1 MLKCSVRARLER
13 ESRELLESIWSQIS
27 SIPVAELENTPPFA
41 PEAIRKNIK
50 SILQG
55 RTKAFKYALMT
66 QALAKGTDERI
77 NCLTIQAGA
86 GGAGAFDAR
95 SLCKKVVVP
104 FERQK
109 LNNALGGSS
118 DPYVSKPLRRPMISM
133 DPEIVREIKYP
144 DEWKALY
151 EVLGTVE
158 SSMCKREVARD
169 ILREILL
176 YLRKQICGSEL
187 RLPRTIGSE
196 ELRKILMRYLS
207 GTSLGMGPQ
216 AVTYS
221 LLKVFNKRTKTY
233 EDVVSAPPTAADV
246 KAGRVADIECKGGG
260 GDVRVA
266 VCVTQRLDRSKLVEE
281 LVKCK
286 ERNVANALFVAY
298 KVEVELEAAYKKASG
313 MGVGVAICG
322 LVDFVL
328 STTVLLNG
336 EMRKELVED
345 ICGVLRQWGGN
356 RAEMEFKDAVRAV
369 LDMN

>member
-1 MLKCSVRARLER
+1 M
-13 ESRELLESIWSQIS
+13 
-27 SIPVAELENTPPFA
+27 
-41 PEAIRKNIK
+41 
-50 SILQG
+50 
-55 RTKAFKYALMT
+55 
-66 QALAKGTDERI
+66 
-77 NCLTIQAGA
+77 
-86 GGAGAFDAR
+86 
-95 SLCKKVVVP
+95 
-104 FERQK
+104 
-109 LNNALGGSS
+109 
-118 DPYVSKPLRRPMISM
+118 
-133 DPEIVREIKYP
+133 
-144 DEWKALY
+144 
-151 EVLGTVE
+151 
-158 SSMCKREVARD
+158 
-169 ILREILL
+169 
-176 YLRKQICGSEL
+176 
-187 RLPRTIGSE
+187 
-196 ELRKILMRYLS
+196 
-207 GTSLGMGPQ
+207 
-216 AVTYS
+216 
-221 LLKVFNKRTKTY
+221 
-233 EDVVSAPPTAADV
+233 VSAPPTAADV